1 MECATSGFLE
11 CAVRGTHATPVNKK
25 VEGVVEEYCSFA
37 LLLLSIFCLHLLSLK
52 CKPLF
57 TEC

>member
-11 CAVRGTHATPVNKK
+11 CTVRGTHATPVNEK
-25 VEGVVEEYCSFA
+25 VEGVVEEHCSFA
-37 LLLLSIFCLHLLSLK
+37 LLLLSIFYLHQLSLK